1 MPNRTPG
8 GSRRKLLPLLPLLAS
23 SALLL
28 GCTSPAPAPNA
39 SCYTTPPRLVWMT
52 SDDGWVHL
60 PPDAQAELTN
70 WITDVREC
78 IKQ

>member
-1 MPNRTPG
+1 MQQ
-8 GSRRKLLPLLPLLAS
+8 LLQLLLLLVCS
-23 SALLL
+23 GLLL
-28 GCTSPAPAPNA
+28 GCTTPTPAPKA
-39 SCYTTPPRLVWMT
+39 SCYTTLPRLVWMD
-52 SDDGWVHL
+52 SPDGWVHL

>member
-1 MPNRTPG
+1 MPRRTIG
-8 GSRRKLLPLLPLLAS
+8 GGRQQQLLLLLLLAC
-23 SALLL
+23 SALLP
-28 GCTSPAPAPNA
+28 GCTTPAPAPNA
-39 SCYTTPPRLVWMT
+39 SCYTTPPRLVWLV
-52 SDDGWVHL
+52 SPDGWVHL

>member
-1 MPNRTPG
+1 MPSRTAG
-8 GSRRKLLPLLPLLAS
+8 GSGQQRLPLLLLLAC
-23 SALLL
+23 SALLP
-28 GCTSPAPAPNA
+28 GCTTPAPAPKA
-39 SCYTTPPRLVWMT
+39 SCYTTQPRLVWMV
-52 SDDGWVHL
+52 SPDGWAHL

>member
-1 MPNRTPG
+1 MPSRTAG
-8 GSRRKLLPLLPLLAS
+8 GSRQQRLPLLLLLAC
-23 SALLL
+23 SALLP
-28 GCTSPAPAPNA
+28 GCTTPAPAPNA
-39 SCYTTPPRLVWMT
+39 SCYTTPPRLVWMV
-52 SDDGWVHL
+52 SPDGWVHL

>member
-1 MPNRTPG
+1 MPTRTTG
-8 GSRRKLLPLLPLLAS
+8 GSRPARRPLLLLLAC
-23 SALLL
+23 SALLP
-28 GCTSPAPAPNA
+28 GCTSPAPAPKA
-39 SCYTTPPRLVWMT
+39 GCYTTPPRLVWMA
-52 SDDGWVHL
+52 SPDGWVHL

>member
-1 MPNRTPG
+1 MPSRTPG

-28 GCTSPAPAPNA
+28 GCTSQAPPPNA
-39 SCYTTPPRLVWMT
+39 SCYTTPPRLVWMV
-52 SDDGWVHL
+52 SSDGWVHL
-60 PPDAQAELTN
+60 PPDSQAELTN

>member
-1 MPNRTPG
+1 MPRRTIG
-8 GSRRKLLPLLPLLAS
+8 GSRRQLLPLLLLLVCS
-23 SALLL
+23 GLLL
-28 GCTSPAPAPNA
+28 GCTTPTPAPKA
-39 SCYTTPPRLVWMT
+39 SCYTTPPRLVWMV
-52 SDDGWVHL
+52 SPDGWVHL

>member
-1 MPNRTPG
+1 MPSKTIG

-28 GCTSPAPAPNA
+28 GCTTPAPAAKP
-39 SCYTTPPRLVWMT
+39 SCYTTPPRLVWT
-52 SDDGWVHL
+52 VSPDGWVHL
-60 PPDAQAELTN
+60 PPDAQAELVN

>member
-1 MPNRTPG
+1 MPRRTPG
-8 GSRRKLLPLLPLLAS
+8 GSRQQRLPLLLLLACL
-23 SALLL
+23 ALLP
-28 GCTSPAPAPNA
+28 GCTYQTPAPKA
-39 SCYTTPPRLVWMT
+39 SCYTALPRLVWMT

-60 PPDAQAELTN
+60 PPDSQAELTN